1 MIEINLDKVNA
12 TATVRPTSALTEQ
25 DFNELASIIDPFIA
39 EQGKLK
45 GLVILVEKF
54 PGWENF
60 GSFVRHIRFVKDHQK
75 KVKRIAFVADQALL
89 SILPSI
95 ATHFVEAEV
104 KHFDLDQLAEAE
116 AWIAA

>member
-1 MIEINLDKVNA
+1 
-12 TATVRPTSALTEQ
+12 
-25 DFNELASIIDPFIA
+25 
-39 EQGKLK
+39 
-45 GLVILVEKF
+45 
-54 PGWENF
+54 
-60 GSFVRHIRFVKDHQK
+60 VKDHQK